1 MAQLLTIRLT
11 RNDSSTSWGFRLQGG
26 KDFGTPLLIQ
36 KVNIGSLA
44 EKAGLQ
50 VGDAV
55 IRVNGKEVADVRHKD
70 AQDVIVRAGNLVEFT
85 IQRGGNVTWKPAVTP
100 VGSVPSPNPYI
111 STSPSPVTK
120 TSLASSP
127 HQSPRIPQGFNSS
140 SKPYSPQQ
148 VNGGGGGGG
157 YVNEN
162 GSIKAIVNKQ
172 YNTPVGIYSDESIA
186 ETLSAQAE
194 VLAGGVL
201 GVNFKKNEKNYNA
214 ENSEVF
220 KMVLEAEKEP
230 KSPEPERPSSAS
242 YFASLSHA
250 VGGQATS
257 SRPQT
262 PTAALIDRPR
272 STTNSPI
279 PSASAPKRSS
289 DPDNLTCSECRQ
301 NIVGVFVRIKEKNL
315 HVECFKCATCGTSLK
330 NVGYYSI
337 NNKLYCD
344 IHAKMVARQNPPAPN
359 LEPITISPSQQGA
372 SKIISTAL
380 IANSNSAS
388 LSPQPT
394 LAPVPF
400 HPPRQSPTHVP
411 SPVPQSQ
418 PFSAVNG
425 SKSYSPSST
434 FSSPISAPKPG
445 SNIGAGSR
453 AGTSAGLSAPRRG
466 KGVWNP
472 QNQTPGARIPLCAQC
487 SSQIRGPFITALGKI
502 WCPEHF
508 ICVNKTCR
516 RSLLDIGFV
525 EEPSGLHCEYCFEKY
540 LAPTC
545 GKCSRKIKGD
555 CLNAI
560 GKHFHP
566 ECFVCAYCNKL
577 FGNSPFFLEEG
588 LPYCENDWN
597 ELFTTKCFA
606 CGFPIEAGDR
616 WVEALNNN
624 YHSPCFNCTTC
635 KSNLEGQSFYAKG
648 GRPFCKSH
656 AR

>member
-148 VNGGGGGGG
+148 VNGGGGG

-230 KSPEPERPSSAS
+230 KSPEPD
-242 YFASLSHA
+242 
-250 VGGQATS
+250 VVQNGTTS
-257 SRPQT
+257 PPVSGLRHV
-262 PTAALIDRPR
+262 
-272 STTNSPI
+272 
-279 PSASAPKRSS
+279 SAP
-289 DPDNLTCSECRQ
+289 
-301 NIVGVFVRIKEKNL
+301 
-315 HVECFKCATCGTSLK
+315 
-330 NVGYYSI
+330 
-337 NNKLYCD
+337 
-344 IHAKMVARQNPPAPN
+344 
-359 LEPITISPSQQGA
+359 
-372 SKIISTAL
+372 
-380 IANSNSAS
+380 
-388 LSPQPT
+388 QP
-394 LAPVPF
+394 
-400 HPPRQSPTHVP
+400 
-411 SPVPQSQ
+411 
-418 PFSAVNG
+418 
-425 SKSYSPSST
+425 KSPSS
-434 FSSPISAPKPG
+434 SQ
-445 SNIGAGSR
+445 
-453 AGTSAGLSAPRRG
+453 TS
-466 KGVWNP
+466 
-472 QNQTPGARIPLCAQC
+472 
-487 SSQIRGPFITALGKI
+487 
-502 WCPEHF
+502 
-508 ICVNKTCR
+508 
-516 RSLLDIGFV
+516 
-525 EEPSGLHCEYCFEKY
+525 
-540 LAPTC
+540 LAPGQNIC
-545 GKCSRKIKGD
+545 AD
-555 CLNAI
+555 CERLI
-560 GKHFHP
+560 
-566 ECFVCAYCNKL
+566 V
-577 FGNSPFFLEEG
+577 
-588 LPYCENDWN
+588 
-597 ELFTTKCFA
+597 
-606 CGFPIEAGDR
+606 
-616 WVEALNNN
+616 
-624 YHSPCFNCTTC
+624 
-635 KSNLEGQSFYAKG
+635 
-648 GRPFCKSH
+648 
-656 AR
+656 